1 MSSLAKAPSEPKE
14 KSAKSLTDI
23 MDDNLSTKQAKDFL
37 SNISPSIIKFEKDYY
52 IVGNTYRRVIAI
64 RGYPPTTTEQ
74 GLLAYFS
81 ERENITLKTFTH
93 KLTALESDRLLEKA
107 TNAHYA
113 NMYTTEKAHEQI
125 RAKSDVESLN
135 AIMEKMHKNR
145 EDLVLCAVFI
155 EMVGKDLPD
164 LREIESEIFS
174 FLKRSRINHDSLIA
188 QQREGFLTVSPF
200 GFNQFGNQFYRPLM
214 QSAAANLYPFSY
226 SGKTERG
233 FYIGKDVRGTSII
246 IDFNARTRDRVNSN
260 AIIMGMSGQG
270 KSYLLKL
277 ILTNVFLSGKYITGL
292 DPDGELE
299 ELAFNLGGSYLDLL
313 DGRNKIN
320 VLEPKLFDDGKDE
333 LDTKNR
339 LMLGDNG
346 KVKPKLSQHISFLRA
361 FFKSYKPEFTGE
373 EIDTLGILLEQLYE
387 QYGITNESD
396 TSHFKPTDYPTLS
409 DLYRFIEE
417 RKSQFTQIET
427 NDEGLEALQKVATEE
442 ILRKI
447 LLGIH
452 SMAVGDQ
459 RHYFDGH
466 TNIKSDKF
474 VMFGVKDL
482 LKADENVKN
491 AMLFNALSYMGDLLL
506 TKGNTMMVAD
516 EFHTFLSNMIAI
528 TYITNYQKRVRKRDS
543 EVLLAT
549 QNIEDFLH
557 PNVAH
562 LTKTLVSNPTHQ
574 FFFYPGPVDMA
585 AVASFL
591 QLEESEI
598 KLISKPYQ
606 GRCLFRTGTERF
618 HLEVIAPKHKSR
630 LFGKAGGRGADS

>member
-1 MSSLAKAPSEPKE
+1 
-14 KSAKSLTDI
+14 
-23 MDDNLSTKQAKDFL
+23 
-37 SNISPSIIKFEKDYY
+37 
-52 IVGNTYRRVIAI
+52 
-64 RGYPPTTTEQ
+64 
-74 GLLAYFS
+74 
-81 ERENITLKTFTH
+81 
-93 KLTALESDRLLEKA
+93 
-107 TNAHYA
+107 
-113 NMYTTEKAHEQI
+113 
-125 RAKSDVESLN
+125 
-135 AIMEKMHKNR
+135 
-145 EDLVLCAVFI
+145 
-155 EMVGKDLPD
+155 
-164 LREIESEIFS
+164 
-174 FLKRSRINHDSLIA
+174 
-188 QQREGFLTVSPF
+188 
-200 GFNQFGNQFYRPLM
+200 
-214 QSAAANLYPFSY
+214 
-226 SGKTERG
+226 
-233 FYIGKDVRGTSII
+233 
-246 IDFNARTRDRVNSN
+246 
-260 AIIMGMSGQG
+260 MSGQG

-299 ELAFNLGGSYLDLL
+299 GLAFNLGGSYLDLL